1 MTNDSK
7 KPPVLLCDPDQAIDS
22 YLRSL
27 LSEVDEYQ
35 APEPEA
41 PKKVAEIV
49 DIRPSLKRFTPNP
62 SEKLSAADTL
72 IEPAPT
78 IEEPTSGQ
86 IIPDWANESFQCLLF
101 KLRGITMAI
110 PLKGL
115 NGIAEWTQ
123 DVTVLPGQPD
133 WYMGL
138 ILHRDSRVIVVD
150 TAKLIMPERLQ
161 NAPDRGERGSHIL
174 IIGDG
179 RWGLACDSLLSP
191 VTLQAGD
198 VRWRTGIG
206 VRPWLAGTLVDKL
219 CVLLD
224 IDALLKMIGHK

>member
-1 MTNDSK
+1 MTIDSK
-7 KPPVLLCDPDQAIDS
+7 KPPVLLCEPNRAMDS
-22 YLRSL
+22 YLGSL

-35 APEPEA
+35 APEPEIA
-41 PKKVAEIV
+41 KKVAEIV
-49 DIRPSLKRFTPNP
+49 DIRPSLNRFTPK
-62 SEKLSAADTL
+62 STEKIPAADRL
-72 IEPAPT
+72 LEPALT
-78 IEEPTSGQ
+78 AEEPISRQ
-86 IIPDWANESFQCLLF
+86 IIPDWANEPFQCLLF

-115 NGIAEWTQ
+115 NSIAEWTQ

-150 TAKLIMPERLQ
+150 TAKLIMPERLHS
-161 NAPDRGERGSHIL
+161 ASDERARGSHIL
-174 IIGDG
+174 IVGDG
-179 RWGLACDSLLSP
+179 RWGLACDSLQSP
-191 VTLQAGD
+191 ETLEAGD

-206 VRPWLAGTLVDKL
+206 IRPWMAGTLVDKL

-224 IDALLKMIGHK
+224 TDALLQMIGHK